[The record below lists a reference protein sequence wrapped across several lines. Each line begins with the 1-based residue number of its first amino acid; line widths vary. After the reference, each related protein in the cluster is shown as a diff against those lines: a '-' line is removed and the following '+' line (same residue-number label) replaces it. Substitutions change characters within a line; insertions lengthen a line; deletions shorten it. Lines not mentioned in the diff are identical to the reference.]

1 MYSLFTSDTGK
12 FFCMVEKKAE
22 EVRLS
27 LIENF
32 PFLPLKIIDIVINET
47 TYIVLSSCQVI
58 RFEFDNFYEIAL
70 KKIKQR
76 KDEVIEMLILNQNQL
91 IDNRSEEKITDII
104 NGLKL
109 VLKSTQTLKLNFYH
123 KYDKNLLQ
131 PKYLVKKK
139 IFFYIHF
146 I

>member
-1 MYSLFTSDTGK
+1 MYSLFNSDTGK
-12 FFCMVEKKAE
+12 FFYMVEKKAE

-47 TYIVLSSCQVI
+47 TYTVLSSCQVI

-76 KDEVIEMLILNQNQL
+76 KDEEIEVIENLILNQTQL
-91 IDNRSEEKITDII
+91 IDNRSEEKNTDII

-109 VLKSTQTLKLNFYH
+109 VLKSTQTLWTQM
-123 KYDKNLLQ
+123 D
-131 PKYLVKKK
+131 
-139 IFFYIHF
+139 
-146 I
+146 